1 MEKILKDYA
10 IRIEETIGKT
20 VVVEGCPSLED
31 AIEFVKKSI
40 QDVRIEMDQVDDFLD
55 RNVFPAEQF
64 TDGTEKG
71 EIVEGQDVSWYET
84 YEYADKSLAYR
95 LVCFK
100 NEKLLYKLKT
110 ATKEEA
116 NACMQKDA
124 VKIVNK
130 NVDKKQ
136 GVIIDVDMATVSI
149 EDEAV
154 TYRWDVS
161 DIQPRQTIA
170 YSAQEE

>member
-10 IRIEETIGKT
+10 IRIEETFGKT

-40 QDVRIEMDQVDDFLD
+40 QDVRIEMDRVDDFLD
-55 RNVFPAEQF
+55 RNVFPAEHF

-71 EIVEGQDVSWYET
+71 EIVEGQNVSWYET
-84 YEYADKSLAYR
+84 YEYADKNLAYC
-95 LVCFK
+95 LACFK
-100 NEKLLYKLKT
+100 NEELLYKLKT
-110 ATKEEA
+110 ATKLEA
-116 NACMQKDA
+116 VKHMQKDA
-124 VKIVNK
+124 IKIVNE
-130 NVDKKQ
+130 NTDKKQ
-136 GVIIDVDMATVSI
+136 SIMIDVEMAAVSI

-161 DIQPRQTIA
+161 NILPRQTIA
-170 YSAQEE
+170 YSA